1 MSKRVRITAI
11 VATLCLCLSLFVI
24 GVLSATTA
32 TLNVTSTLK
41 FEADGVYVMVDA
53 KLKQG
58 ATVTDAD
65 VIEGEGE
72 PTGQSTYTA
81 YSYKKAT
88 DSNAP
93 DGSASSDTFLQADGT
108 TPAGDWAIG
117 DITYTSTNKV
127 VVYEFTV
134 SNYSPFEVTGTITT
148 NLSDIISS
156 SNGQLSV
163 ATYKDSV
170 QDSSP
175 TYSFNIPART
185 NETTPG
191 TITYQIAVTLNNFMS
206 GFTTEQ
212 INMEFQFEKFD
223 IQANYDY
230 FIIENYIIKGLTE
243 QYTQDAPETLVV
255 PGVAEDGTPLII
267 GTYNQNAGGGIV
279 VPELSIDKEQS
290 LSSTNIQ
297 NNSLSNVYSVSTY
310 ANEDQIVY
318 VSDYVFKNLVS
329 SKVIIKEGITSLPD
343 YAFFGASSLESIEI
357 PSSVTSI
364 GMSAFYH
371 RTSLTSI
378 NIPEGV
384 TSIGGGAFTGCTSLK
399 SITIPSSVKTMGNGV
414 FVNCSS
420 LESINISEGVTS
432 IGGGT
437 FRGCSSLTSITLP
450 SSVTSIGEGVF
461 NGCNLLQIIVAS
473 DNANYSSYYG
483 SLYNKDKTEFIRV
496 AGGVSTVEILD
507 TVKSI
512 GDNAFYGCTS
522 LTSINIPE
530 GVTSIGD
537 GAFSGCSSL
546 ESITI
551 PSSVKTMGNTIFA
564 NCSSLES
571 IEIPSGTTSIGERAF
586 YFCDSLTSITIPNS
600 VTSIGYEAFRG
611 CDNLK
616 YNEYENGE
624 YIGNSENPY
633 IVLMD
638 TVNTSF
644 TEFNINVGCKFIDDT
659 VFFNCSSLESIEIPN
674 GVISIGDRAFDACTS
689 LTSIKIPSS
698 VTTIRDSAFSDCSSL
713 TNIEIPSSVTSIGRE
728 TFLGCSSLESINI
741 PSSVTSIG
749 VRAFEGCSSLE
760 SITLPSSVTSI
771 DAWAFDDCA
780 SLKYIQITGNLTESY
795 SLPSGTWVK
804 TDSEAMPT
812 DWTNDVYRIPT
823 TNSAGYYHQQS
834 AWESAN

>member
-1 MSKRVRITAI
+1 MKKRSKII
-11 VATLCLCLSLFVI
+11 VLVTTLCLCLSMFVV
-24 GVLSATTA
+24 GVLAATSAS
-32 TLNVTSTLK
+32 LSVTSTLNFK
-41 FEADGVYVMVDA
+41 ADGVYVMVDA
-53 KLKQG
+53 SLKQG
-58 ATVTDAD
+58 AD
-65 VIEGEGE
+65 VGTAAVLSGEGA
-72 PTGQSTYTA
+72 PTQPTFKA
-81 YSYKKAT
+81 YSYPRESGQDYPNGEPST
-88 DSNAP
+88 TYFVNEI
-93 DGSASSDTFLQADGT
+93 GTQVDT
-108 TPAGDWAIG
+108 WAIG
-117 DITYTSTNKV
+117 DINYTSTNKV

-148 NLSDIISS
+148 NLSDVISA
-156 SNGQLSV
+156 SNGQLSA
-163 ATYKDSV
+163 ATYKDNV

-175 TYSFNIPART
+175 TYSFSIPART

-191 TITYQIAVTLNNFMS
+191 TITYKIAVTLNTFMS
-206 GFTTEQ
+206 GFTTDQ
-212 INMEFQFEKFD
+212 ISMNFLFEELPV
-223 IQANYDY
+223 NYEY
-230 FIIENYIIKGLTE
+230 FNIENYVIKGLTE
-243 QYTQDAPETLVV
+243 QYTQDAPETLVI
-255 PGVAEDGTPLII
+255 PGTAEDGTPLII
-267 GTYNQNAGGGIV
+267 GTYSQNAGGGII

-290 LSSTNIQ
+290 LSSTNRQ

-318 VSDYVFKNLVS
+318 VYDYVFKNLVS

-364 GMSAFYH
+364 GVSAFYH
-371 RTSLTSI
+371 HTSLTSI

-384 TSIGGGAFTGCTSLK
+384 TSIGDGAFTGCTSLK

-432 IGGGT
+432 IGGRT

-450 SSVTSIGEGVF
+450 SSVTSIGEDVF
-461 NGCNLLQIIVAS
+461 SGCNLLQITVAS
-473 DNANYSSYYG
+473 DNTNYSSYNG

-496 AGGVSTVEILD
+496 AGGVSAVEILD
-507 TVKSI
+507 TVTNI
-512 GDNAFYGCTS
+512 GEDAFSGCAS

-530 GVTSIGD
+530 GVTNIGD

-546 ESITI
+546 ESITL

-571 IEIPSGTTSIGERAF
+571 INIPEGVTSIGERAF

-644 TEFNINVGCKFIDDT
+644 IEFNINVGCKFIDDIA
-659 VFFNCSSLESIEIPN
+659 FFNCKSLESIEIPN
-674 GVISIGDRAFDACTS
+674 GVISIGDRAFDACSS

-698 VTTIRDSAFSDCSSL
+698 VTTIREDAFL
-713 TNIEIPSSVTSIGRE
+713 N
-728 TFLGCSSLESINI
+728 CSSLESINI
-741 PSSVTSIG
+741 SEGVTCIEGGTFRGCSSLTSITIPEGVTSIG
-749 VRAFEGCSSLE
+749 RSAFSGCSSLE
-760 SITLPSSVTSI
+760 SITIPSSVTSI
-771 DAWAFDDCA
+771 DAWAFDDCT

-804 TDSEAMPT
+804 TDSADEPT
-812 DWTNDVYRIPT
+812 SWTTGRVYSIPT

-834 AWESAN
+834 AWENAN